1 MKHKLPITLGLAAA
15 MLLGL
20 SLACAQQRP
29 DVAPPPPPDVFAME
43 QGPGGERLE
52 GGLGEPIELLGVQG
66 MHPGKL
72 VTGAPYSATAISETV
87 QTLTDGNQITRKTQ
101 TLLFRDSQGRFRKE
115 TTVQGVGPLASGQ
128 PKTFVVIHDPVAGKA
143 YALDTTNKVAH
154 EVQRFS
160 GHVGGGP
167 GAGTPGLS
175 ERLQERRKNAA
186 NGVTTEDLGKQTIAG
201 VVAEGT
207 RRTRTIAAGEIGNQK
222 PINIVTE
229 TWYSTDLQVVVKR
242 THSDPRFGTTTYAL
256 SNIQQKEP
264 EASLFSV
271 PADFTVRQ
279 AGGHGFGGMRRRDP
293 VQSAPLAVKP
303 EN

>member
-1 MKHKLPITLGLAAA
+1 
-15 MLLGL
+15 
-20 SLACAQQRP
+20 
-29 DVAPPPPPDVFAME
+29 ME

-52 GGLGEPIELLGVQG
+52 PGMGEPIELLDVQG

-87 QTLTDGNQITRKTQ
+87 QTLTDGNQITRRTQ

-143 YALDTTNKVAH
+143 YALDTTNKIAR

-167 GAGTPGLS
+167 GPGAPRLS

-186 NGVTTEDLGKQTIAG
+186 SGVTTEDLGKQTIAG

-222 PINIVTE
+222 PISIVTE

-279 AGGHGFGGMRRRDP
+279 ADGHGFGGMRRRGP
-293 VQSAPLAVKP
+293 VQSAPPAAKP